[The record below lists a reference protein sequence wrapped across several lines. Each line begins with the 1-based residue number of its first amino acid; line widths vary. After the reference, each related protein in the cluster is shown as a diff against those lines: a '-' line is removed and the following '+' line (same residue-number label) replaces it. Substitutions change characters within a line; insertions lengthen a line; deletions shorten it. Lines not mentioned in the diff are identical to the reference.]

1 LAERGKRVKKI
12 SARKVFASML
22 AGLALAVT
30 IGPAFGDAGGGPGSN
45 HGCPGHQPPPP
56 PSAGCGK

>member
-1 LAERGKRVKKI
+1 MKKL

-30 IGPAFGDAGGGPGSN
+30 IGPALGDAGGGPGSN
-45 HGCPGHQPPPP
+45 HGCAGHQPPPP
-56 PSAGCGK
+56 PDGGCGK